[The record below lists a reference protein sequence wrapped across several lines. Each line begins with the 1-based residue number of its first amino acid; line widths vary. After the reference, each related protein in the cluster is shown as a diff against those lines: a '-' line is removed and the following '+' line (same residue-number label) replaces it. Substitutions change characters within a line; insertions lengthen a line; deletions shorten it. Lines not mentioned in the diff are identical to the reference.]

1 MITLNS
7 FALLTSQQS
16 FCILQFHFKNMSDF
30 VSEALLQS
38 RPLPHIPPINQ
49 ILESEV
55 QETFNVVSAPSASSS
70 SSNMQ
75 QSTSLQQ
82 QQQPPPPP
90 AQPLTNPTGSLSR
103 GDSSSGFEFVHRWT
117 SKENLLAPC
126 PEEDDPQLFLAL
138 YDFQAG
144 GENQLSLKKGE
155 HVRILSYNKSGEFW
169 CILGF
174 HCFVRIFRDF
184 RFSEI

>member
-1 MITLNS
+1 
-7 FALLTSQQS
+7 
-16 FCILQFHFKNMSDF
+16 MSDF
-30 VSEALLQS
+30 VLEALLQS

-55 QETFNVVSAPSASSS
+55 QESFNVLAPSVSTS

-75 QSTSLQQ
+75 QSAIQ
-82 QQQPPPPP
+82 PPPP
-90 AQPLTNPTGSLSR
+90 AQPLTNPTGSLTR
-103 GDSSSGFEFVHRWT
+103 GDSSGFEFVHRWT

-155 HVRILSYNKSGEFW
+155 HVRILSYNKSGESFFTM
-169 CILGF
+169 IYLPI
-174 HCFVRIFRDF
+174 RKLYTLKK
-184 RFSEI
+184 